1 MEPNSTYLT
10 PNPVTLTSGITTSGN
25 TSVLYGEISSGP
37 SLLGGTIL
45 DAYSSGITTTQTL
58 NSFISTPI
66 KQIMQ
71 NKVAVFQVVR
81 DEDDKIIKTEFI
93 KELWVET
100 KNGVSVEFQVARDED
115 LAEYDAS
122 ELVIKVISTVSF

>member
-1 MEPNSTYLT
+1 ME
-10 PNPVTLTSGITTSGN
+10 TLTGN
-25 TSVLYGEISSGP
+25 TSLTYGGTSSGTIL
-37 SLLGGTIL
+37 SSGTTLLGGTIL
-45 DAYSSGITTTQTL
+45 DTYSSGITTPQISH
-58 NSFISTPI
+58 SFSSTPI

-100 KNGVSVEFQVARDED
+100 KNGVSVEFQVARDKD

-122 ELVIKVISTVSF
+122 ELVIKVISTVTF